1 MLWNSPRWI
10 RWALESNCGSA
21 HQKSTK
27 SAHPQRFYLVAQCDP
42 LWLHGFRDSFKNSSL
57 PGSKSWRS
65 WRVAIRANSSET
77 WKIQDPGIKRP
88 RAPSLWTIWS
98 FHQSKMICLNCI
110 WNTGPSATPY
120 NLPGSLLLL
129 REGSWDLHPPFSKI
143 WAGNCLAC
151 TNLGATLS
159 GIPSSPLCCL
169 EMWRRKKWLGWQ
181 TPCLWAFRHF
191 SFITC
196 ILNLPKRPWK
206 RTSGLSNPFFFLF
219 LFLFLLLFDKSHWD
233 LAILKLELFSRSWL
247 KEMLKPKP
255 GKPTIIEDEDQQ
267 FDDWMESEST
277 SNESKTKKKK
287 KEGKGEE
294 KKKIYISSISSWFS
308 ISVLCLK

>member
-1 MLWNSPRWI
+1 MWPSLASWLQGFLQEFKSSWEQKLKI
-10 RWALESNCGSA
+10 LKSCHQGKFKWDLE
-21 HQKSTK
+21 
-27 SAHPQRFYLVAQCDP
+27 
-42 LWLHGFRDSFKNSSL
+42 DS
-57 PGSKSWRS
+57 
-65 WRVAIRANSSET
+65 
-77 WKIQDPGIKRP
+77 RP

-206 RTSGLSNPFFFLF
+206 RTSGLSNPFFFF
-219 LFLFLLLFDKSHWD
+219 LFLFLLLFYKSHWD

-277 SNESKTKKKK
+277 ANESNWKKKK

-294 KKKIYISSISSWFS
+294 KKKSTFHQFLLDFQFPS
-308 ISVLCLK
+308 CA